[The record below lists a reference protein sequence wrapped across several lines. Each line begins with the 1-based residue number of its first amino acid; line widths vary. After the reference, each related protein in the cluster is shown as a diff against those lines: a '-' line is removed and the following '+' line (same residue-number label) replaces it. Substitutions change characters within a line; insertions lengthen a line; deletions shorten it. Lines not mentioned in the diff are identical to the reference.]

1 MEYRYLGRSGLKVSV
16 MTMGTM
22 TFAAGAG
29 VKGVGRGQ
37 PREARE
43 QIDLC
48 LDAGVNLIDT
58 ANVYSRGESETII
71 GEALGGKR
79 KNDVLIASK
88 VRFRM
93 DEGPNGEG
101 LSRHHVMRQVEGS
114 LKRLRT
120 DVIDILYLHEWD
132 GMTPLE
138 ETLGALDTLV
148 QQGKIRYAG
157 VSNYSGWHLMKA
169 LAVADARGFP
179 RPVTQQIHY
188 TLEAR
193 EAEYEL
199 VPVAVAEG
207 VGILVWSPLA
217 GGLLSG
223 KYGPDTP
230 SARQLGG
237 RHEPPIRDVGRLWR
251 IVEVL
256 KETGRAHGVSGAQ
269 VALAWLLGRPGVASL
284 VIGGRTGEQFR
295 DSLAA
300 AELVLAPE
308 ERARLDAVSA
318 PPVIYPYWH
327 QNWTRRRRASAPAD
341 RVVRRPRCMIEE
353 PDVNPMAG
361 SIRPPPSWKRRPPR
375 HIPATSQG
383 APECRRETRSSTTSR
398 N

>member
-1 MEYRYLGRSGLKVSV
+1 MEYRYLGRSGLQVSV
-16 MTMGTM
+16 LTMGTM
-22 TFAAGAG
+22 TFAKGAG
-29 VKGVGRGQ
+29 FKGVGANGLA
-37 PREARE
+37 EARE

-58 ANVYSRGESETII
+58 ANIYSKGESEAII
-71 GEALGGKR
+71 GEALDGKR
-79 KNDVLIASK
+79 PNDVLIASK
-88 VRFRM
+88 VRFRIE
-93 DEGPNGEG
+93 DGPNGEG
-101 LSRHHVMRQVEGS
+101 LSRHHVIRQVEAS

-138 ETLGALDTLV
+138 ETFGALDTLV

-157 VSNYSGWHLMKA
+157 VSNYSGWHVMKA
-169 LAVADARGFP
+169 LATAEARGFP

-199 VPVAVAEG
+199 VPVAVSEG

-223 KYGPDTP
+223 KYGRGVP
-230 SARQLGG
+230 SARQAGG
-237 RHEPPIRDVGRLWR
+237 RNEPPIRDEERLWR
-251 IVEVL
+251 IVDVVKEVG
-256 KETGRAHGVSGAQ
+256 EAHGVSGAQ

-284 VIGGRTGEQFR
+284 VIGGRTTEQFR

-300 AELVLAPE
+300 ADLVLTPE
-308 ERARLDAVSA
+308 ERTRLDTVSA

-327 QNWTRRRRASAPAD
+327 QNWSAAGRFGPAD
-341 RVVRRPRCMIEE
+341 FRGE
-353 PDVNPMAG
+353 P
-361 SIRPPPSWKRRPPR
+361 
-375 HIPATSQG
+375 
-383 APECRRETRSSTTSR
+383 
-398 N
+398 